1 MTDDRRD
8 VFGLVDAVV
17 SALVQRLT
25 PPATQSD
32 YLLLTHGKA
41 VDMPKLP
48 HPTVKD
54 QMTRSIEVRSGPFA
68 VGDTFTFGDLVKFV
82 EIARSQG
89 AVSGDVARLVPS
101 QRSRAVKE
109 PQFQLSVIRAVTE
122 DVNERGSMTA
132 ASSLEELMHKTG
144 TTVDV
149 TEVDEGDC
157 VTTYMPK
164 PKTLSM
170 CPSVHPIEDVRCD
183 GPAGHHPPDQH
194 GAKRGDEVILWEEV
208 ETPPERGADV
218 DPTQPPRQPQ
228 DTNTQPEV
236 KHPPTD
242 DHAAHRA
249 NILKQTDNI
258 TRRLTDNPQA

>member
-1 MTDDRRD
+1 MTDNRRD

-68 VGDTFTFGDLVKFV
+68 IGDTFTFGDLVRFL

-89 AVSGDVARLVPS
+89 AVSGDVARLVRS
-101 QRSRAVKE
+101 QRTNPRLGTDDYQLSIVRAV
-109 PQFQLSVIRAVTE
+109 SE
-122 DVNERGSMTA
+122 DVNERGSLTA
-132 ASSLEELMHKTG
+132 AASLEELLHKTG
-144 TTVDV
+144 TTVDI

-157 VTTYMPK
+157 VAMYMPK
-164 PKTLSM
+164 QKTISM

-183 GPAGHHPPDQH
+183 GPAGHAPTDQH
-194 GAKRGDEVILWEEV
+194 GAKRGDEVILW
-208 ETPPERGADV
+208 TDDDDPFGRIPNV
-218 DPTQPPRQPQ
+218 DPAHPPRQPQ
-228 DTNTQPEV
+228 DTNAQPTM
-236 KHPPTD
+236 KHP
-242 DHAAHRA
+242 R
-249 NILKQTDNI
+249 
-258 TRRLTDNPQA
+258 

>member
-8 VFGLVDAVV
+8 VFGLVDAVM
-17 SALVQRLT
+17 SAFVQRLT

-68 VGDTFTFGDLVKFV
+68 IGDTFTFGDLVRFL

-89 AVSGDVARLVPS
+89 AVSGDVARLVRS
-101 QRSRAVKE
+101 QRTNPRLGTDDYQLSIVRAV
-109 PQFQLSVIRAVTE
+109 SE
-122 DVNERGSMTA
+122 DVNERGSLTA
-132 ASSLEELMHKTG
+132 ATSLEELLHKTG

-157 VTTYMPK
+157 VAMYLPK
-164 PKTLSM
+164 PKTISM

-183 GPAGHHPPDQH
+183 GPAGHAPTDQH
-194 GAKRGDEVILWEEV
+194 GAKRGDEVILWDDD
-208 ETPPERGADV
+208 ERGADV
-218 DPTQPPRQPQ
+218 TPTHTPRQPQ
-228 DTNTQPEV
+228 DTNTPPEV
-236 KHPPTD
+236 KHPGTHPGSGTATITD
-242 DHAAHRA
+242 RTTPISAD
-249 NILKQTDNI
+249 
-258 TRRLTDNPQA
+258 DNPHGF